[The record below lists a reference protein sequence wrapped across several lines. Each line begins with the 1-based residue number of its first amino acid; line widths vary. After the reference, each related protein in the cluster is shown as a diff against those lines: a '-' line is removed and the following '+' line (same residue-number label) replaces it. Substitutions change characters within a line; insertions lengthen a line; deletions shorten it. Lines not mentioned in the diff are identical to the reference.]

1 MAPPSAAAEV
11 QSAVRLAD
19 YRPAP
24 WVISRIELCF
34 QLGSSGSEVHARL
47 ECAPNPVAEP
57 GSLVLQGVD
66 LELLELRLDGQPLA
80 PPAFVQEPERLVIP
94 APPQRPFV
102 LESRVRMHPETN
114 TTLEGLYVSGGLFTT
129 QCEAEGFRRITFH
142 PDRPDL
148 LSRFRVRIEAD
159 RASCPVLLSNGN
171 CIEAGALPADP
182 ATGAERHYAVWDDP
196 FPKPSYLF
204 ALVAGQLE
212 EVRGSFTTASGR
224 QVALRLHVEPGDAPY
239 TAHAMAS
246 LQRAMAWDEQRYGL
260 EYDLDEYNIVA
271 VRHFNMGAMENKSL
285 NIFNS
290 KLVLADAETAT
301 DGELE
306 RIESV
311 IAHEYFHNWTGN
323 RITCRDW
330 FQLSLKEG
338 LTVFR
343 DQGFTEDLHG
353 AALNR
358 IENVALLRN
367 TQFREDAGPTAH
379 PVQPD
384 SYQAIDN
391 FYTTTIYEKGSE
403 VIRMLHTL
411 LGEEVFMRGMALYV
425 SRHDGSAA
433 TCADFVQAMDDAAA
447 EAWAADPRRPRFD
460 FAQFR
465 RWYHQAGT
473 PVLHVQRHWDGQ
485 AGVLELQLRQH
496 TPPTPGQSDKQPL
509 VIPLALG
516 LIDQAGEALP
526 VQLEG
531 EPDPA
536 GGDPSGTRLLV
547 VDQAEQHLRLVGLPR
562 QHHPPA
568 LSLLR
573 HFSAPVKLELGRP
586 TAELV
591 HLLAADPDP
600 FARWDAGQEL
610 WRQALLARACGGGSQ
625 APDIDSLPAGL
636 TDGLLDDELVDA
648 LGRILVDPSLSD
660 ASRSALLALP
670 GLAELEDAAVAAGQ
684 EPDPPALFAAQLAL
698 QRRFG
703 TALAAPLAA
712 ALERCRDGWPL
723 AWPDGDGARR
733 LTAVI
738 WSWRSAAGDPAVI
751 EAARAA
757 VAGPSMTLARAG
769 LRALQPLAI
778 PAREE
783 AMAAFYQRWQHR
795 PVILDAWFAMEAA
808 APLAD
813 GLERVARLL
822 EHPRYDPMAP
832 NSVRAVLGG
841 LAGNPPVFHAADG
854 SGYRFMAGQ
863 IAAVDRRNP
872 ITASRL
878 AKVFSRWRSYG
889 PERSAAMH
897 AALEQLASAELSAN
911 TREVVGLCLGAA

>member
-1 MAPPSAAAEV
+1 MPL
-11 QSAVRLAD
+11 VRLAD

-24 WVISRIELCF
+24 YLLERTDLTV
-34 QLGSSGSEVHARL
+34 QLHSGHTEVLAQL
-47 ECAPNPVAEP
+47 AFLSNPLAQP
-57 GSLVLQGVD
+57 GPLVLQGVD
-66 LELLELRLDGQPLA
+66 LELLELRLDGELLPAEAFELSADQLVITQ
-80 PPAFVQEPERLVIP
+80 PPAGVFQL
-94 APPQRPFV
+94 Q
-102 LESRVRMHPETN
+102 SRVRIHPETN
-114 TTLEGLYVSGGLFTT
+114 STLEGLYASGGLFTT

-148 LSRFRVRIEAD
+148 LSRFQVRIEAN

-171 CIEAGALPADP
+171 CIETGDLDAG
-182 ATGAERHYAVWDDP
+182 RHFAVWDDP

-212 EVRGSFTTASGR
+212 EVKDSFTTASGR
-224 QVALRLHVEPGDAPY
+224 AVALRIHVEPGDASY

-246 LQRAMAWDEQRYGL
+246 LKRSMAWDEQRYGL
-260 EYDLDEYNIVA
+260 EYDLDEFNIVA

-343 DQGFTEDLHG
+343 DQSFTEDMHG

-358 IENVALLRN
+358 IENVSMLRN
-367 TQFREDAGPTAH
+367 SQFREDAGPTAH

-384 SYQAIDN
+384 AYQAIDN

-403 VIRMLHTL
+403 LIRMLHTL
-411 LGEEVFMRGMALYV
+411 LGEEAFMRGMALYV
-425 SRHDGSAA
+425 SRHDGTAA
-433 TCADFVQAMDDAAA
+433 TCEDFVQAMQDAA
-447 EAWAADPRRPRFD
+447 PVPPPFD

-473 PVLHVQRHWDGQ
+473 PRLHIQRHWDGET
-485 AGVLELQLRQH
+485 GVLELQVQQH
-496 TPPTPGQSDKQPL
+496 TPATPGQSDKQPL

-516 LIDQAGEALP
+516 LLAQGGESLP
-526 VQLEG
+526 VQLER

-536 GGDPSGTRLLV
+536 RLAGDGTRLLV
-547 VDQAEQHLRLVGLPR
+547 IDQPQQNLRLVGLPR

-573 HFSAPVKLELGRP
+573 HFSAPVILEMGRP

-591 HLLAADPDP
+591 HLLAADSDP
-600 FARWDAGQEL
+600 FARWDAGQVL
-610 WRQALLARACGGGSQ
+610 LRQAVLARAAGS
-625 APDIDSLPAGL
+625 A
-636 TDGLLDDELVDA
+636 DGLLEEELIDA
-648 LGRILVDPSLSD
+648 FGRILADPSLSE
-660 ASRSALLALP
+660 ASRSVLLALP
-670 GLAELEDAAVAAGQ
+670 GLPELEDAAVAVGA
-684 EPDPPALFAAQLAL
+684 EPDPPALFAALLAL
-698 QRRFG
+698 QQRFG
-703 TALAAPLAA
+703 ADLAVPLSA
-712 ALERCRDGWPL
+712 ALERCTPQWSL
-723 AWPDGDGARR
+723 AWPAGNGDR
-733 LTAVI
+733 LLTGTV
-738 WSWRSAAGDPAVI
+738 WSWRVAAGDAQV
-751 EAARAA
+751 AAAAAAA
-757 VAGPSMTLARAG
+757 VHGPSMTLARAG
-769 LRALQPLAI
+769 LRALQCQPIAERQQ
-778 PAREE
+778 AVET
-783 AMAAFYQRWQHR
+783 FYQRWQHK
-795 PVILDAWFAMEAA
+795 PVILDAWFALEAS
-808 APLAD
+808 APFAD

-822 EHPRYDPMAP
+822 EHPRFDPAAP

-841 LAGNPPVFHAADG
+841 LAGNTAVFHAADG
-854 SGYRFMAGQ
+854 SGYRFMAAR
-863 IAAVDRRNP
+863 IADLDQRNP

-878 AKVFSRWRSYG
+878 AKVFSRWQSYG
-889 PERSAAMH
+889 PVRSAAMH
-897 AALEQLASAELSAN
+897 AALEQLAAASLSPN
-911 TREVVGLCLGAA
+911 TGEVVSQCLGAN

>member
-1 MAPPSAAAEV
+1 VEA
-11 QSAVRLAD
+11 RLAF
-19 YRPAP
+19 R
-24 WVISRIELCF
+24 
-34 QLGSSGSEVHARL
+34 
-47 ECAPNPVAEP
+47 PNPQAEYGP
-57 GSLVLQGVD
+57 LRLRGLE
-66 LELLELRLDGQPLA
+66 LELLELCLDGEPLA
-80 PPAFVQEPERLVIP
+80 ATAYALD
-94 APPQRPFV
+94 ADGLLLANPPQGPFV
-102 LESRVRMHPETN
+102 LESRVRIHPETN
-114 TTLEGLYVSGGLFTT
+114 STLEGLYVSSGLFTT

-171 CIEAGALPADP
+171 CLETGTLPADP
-182 ATGAERHYAVWDDP
+182 TTGAERHYAVWDDP

-212 EVRGSFTTASGR
+212 EVRDQFITASGR
-224 QVALRLHVEPGDAPY
+224 PVALRLHVEPGDAPY

-343 DQGFTEDLHG
+343 DQSFTEDLHG

-384 SYQAIDN
+384 AYQAIDN

-403 VIRMLHTL
+403 LIRMLHTL
-411 LGEEVFMRGMALYV
+411 LGEETFMRGMALYV
-425 SRHDGSAA
+425 RRHDGSAA
-433 TCADFVQAMDDAAA
+433 TCADFVQAMEDAAS
-447 EAWAADPRRPRFD
+447 EAWAADPGAARFD

-465 RWYHQAGT
+465 CWYHQAGT
-473 PVLHVQRHWDGQ
+473 PVLHVQRHWDGE
-485 AGVLELQLRQH
+485 AGVLELHLRQH
-496 TPPTPGQSDKQPL
+496 TPATPGQGDKQPV
-509 VIPLALG
+509 VIPMALG
-516 LIDQAGEALP
+516 LIDQAGEPLA

-531 EPDPA
+531 EPGPA
-536 GGDPSGTRLLV
+536 MDHPSGTRLLV
-547 VDQAEQHLRLVGLPR
+547 IDQAEQSLRLVGLPR

-573 HFSAPVKLELGRP
+573 QFSAPVKLELGRP

-591 HLLAADPDP
+591 HLLAADRDP

-610 WRQALLARACGGGSQ
+610 WREVLLARAMGNS
-625 APDIDSLPAGL
+625 PTAGL
-636 TDGLLDDELVDA
+636 VEDELIDA
-648 LGRILVDPSLSD
+648 CARILSDPSLSD

-670 GLAELEDAAVAAGQ
+670 GLAELEDAVGSRGQ
-684 EPDPPALFAAQLAL
+684 EPDPPALFAAQQQL
-698 QRRFG
+698 QCRFG
-703 TALAAPLAA
+703 TALAEPLAA
-712 ALERCRDGWPL
+712 ALQCCSDGWPRP
-723 AWPDGDGARR
+723 WPDGDGARR

-738 WSWRSAAGDPAVI
+738 WSWLAAAGDGAVI
-751 EAARAA
+751 ADARAA
-757 VAGPSMTLARAG
+757 VDGPSMTLARAG

-778 PAREE
+778 PEREQ
-783 AMAAFYQRWQHR
+783 AMDAFYARWQHK

-822 EHPRYDPMAP
+822 KHPRYDPMAP

-841 LAGNPPVFHAADG
+841 LAANVPVFHAADG
-854 SGYRFMAGQ
+854 SGYYFMAEQ
-863 IAAVDRRNP
+863 IVAVDRRNP

-889 PERSAAMH
+889 PQRSAAM
-897 AALEQLASAELSAN
+897 AVALEQLGAGELSAN
-911 TREVVGLCLGAA
+911 TREVVGLCQAEA

>member
-1 MAPPSAAAEV
+1 MST
-11 QSAVRLAD
+11 VRLAD

-24 WVISRIELCF
+24 
-34 QLGSSGSEVHARL
+34 QLLERTDLTVCIHAEYTDVQARL
-47 ECAPNPVAEP
+47 AFQPNPAGEP
-57 GSLVLQGVD
+57 GPLLLRGLD
-66 LELLELRLDGQPLA
+66 LELLELSLDGEPLA
-80 PPAFVQEPERLVIP
+80 AAAYVLDGDGLRLVD
-94 APPQRPFV
+94 PPQRPFV
-102 LESRVRMHPETN
+102 LESRVRIHPESN
-114 TTLEGLYVSGGLFTT
+114 TTLEGLYLSCGLFTT

-171 CIEAGALPADP
+171 CIDSGSLPSDP
-182 ATGAERHYAVWDDP
+182 ASGGERHYAVWDDP

-212 EVRGSFTTASGR
+212 EVRDQFVTASGR
-224 QVALRLHVEPGDAPY
+224 SVALRLHVEPGDAPF

-246 LQRAMAWDEQRYGL
+246 LQRAMGWDEQRYGL

-343 DQGFTEDLHG
+343 DQSFTEDLHG

-358 IENVALLRN
+358 IENVSLLRN

-384 SYQAIDN
+384 AYQAIDN

-403 VIRMLHTL
+403 LIRMLHTL
-411 LGEEVFMRGMALYV
+411 LGEETFMRGMALYV

-433 TCADFVQAMDDAAA
+433 TCADFVQAMQDAA
-447 EAWAADPRRPRFD
+447 EEVWAGESAAGAALPRFD
-460 FAQFR
+460 FGQFR

-473 PVLHVQRHWDGQ
+473 PVLQVQRHWDGE
-485 AGVLELQLRQH
+485 AGLLELHIRQH
-496 TPPTPGQSDKQPL
+496 TPATPGQSHKQPL

-516 LIDQAGEALP
+516 LIDQGGDPLA

-531 EPDPA
+531 EAAVAVD
-536 GGDPSGTRLLV
+536 DPSGSRLLV
-547 VDQAEQHLRLVGLPR
+547 IDQAEQHLRLVGLPR
-562 QHHPPA
+562 QHHPPS

-591 HLLAADPDP
+591 HLLAADRDP

-610 WRQALLARACGGGSQ
+610 WRQALLAGAAS
-625 APDIDSLPAGL
+625 PAGL
-636 TDGLLDDELVDA
+636 LEDALVDA
-648 LGRILVDPSLSD
+648 LGRILADPSLSD

-670 GLAELEDAAVAAGQ
+670 GLPELEDAAVAAGQ
-684 EPDPPALFAAQLAL
+684 EPDPPALFSAQLQL
-698 QRRFG
+698 QQRLG
-703 TALAAPLAA
+703 EALAEPLAL
-712 ALERCRDGWPL
+712 ALERCRDGWPRS
-723 AWPDGDGARR
+723 WPDGDGARR

-738 WSWRSAAGDPAVI
+738 WSWRAAAGDQEVLA
-751 EAARAA
+751 AARAA
-757 VAGPSMTLARAG
+757 VDGPSMTLARAG
-769 LRALQPLAI
+769 LRALQPLEI
-778 PAREE
+778 PERQA
-783 AMAAFYQRWQHR
+783 AMDAFYQRWQHK

-808 APLAD
+808 APLAN

-841 LAGNPPVFHAADG
+841 LAGNPAAFHAADG
-854 SGYRFMAGQ
+854 SGYRFMAEQ
-863 IAAVDRRNP
+863 IAAVDQRNP

-889 PERSAAMH
+889 SQRSAAMH
-897 AALEQLASAELSAN
+897 GALEQLAAAQLSAN

>member
-1 MAPPSAAAEV
+1 MTT
-11 QSAVRLAD
+11 VRLAD

-24 WVISRIELCF
+24 
-34 QLGSSGSEVHARL
+34 QLLERTDLTVQIHADHTEVRARL
-47 ECAPNPVAEP
+47 AFRPNPAGEP
-57 GSLVLQGVD
+57 GPLHLRGLE
-66 LELLELRLDGQPLA
+66 LELLELCLDGEPLA
-80 PPAFVQEPERLVIP
+80 ATAYGLDGDGLLL
-94 APPQRPFV
+94 ADPPQRPFV
-102 LESRVRMHPETN
+102 LESWVRIHPETN
-114 TTLEGLYVSGGLFTT
+114 TTLEGLYLSCGLFTT

-159 RASCPVLLSNGN
+159 RTSCPVLLSNGN
-171 CIEAGALPADP
+171 CVETGALHADP

-212 EVRGSFTTASGR
+212 EVREPFITASGR
-224 QVALRLHVEPGDAPY
+224 SVALRLHVEPGDAPY

-246 LQRAMAWDEQRYGL
+246 LKRAMAWDEQRYGL

-343 DQGFTEDLHG
+343 DQSFTEDLHG
-353 AALNR
+353 APLNR
-358 IENVALLRN
+358 IENVSLLRN

-384 SYQAIDN
+384 AYQAIDN

-411 LGEEVFMRGMALYV
+411 LGEETFMRGMALYV
-425 SRHDGSAA
+425 RRHDGSAA
-433 TCADFVQAMDDAAA
+433 TCADFVQAMEDAAS
-447 EAWAADPRRPRFD
+447 EAWAADPGAARFD

-473 PVLHVQRHWDGQ
+473 PVLQVQRHWDGQ
-485 AGVLELQLRQH
+485 AGVLELHLRQH
-496 TPPTPGQSDKQPL
+496 TPATPGQGDKLPV

-516 LIDQAGEALP
+516 LIDQAGEPLA

-531 EPDPA
+531 EPGTALDRL
-536 GGDPSGTRLLV
+536 GGTRLLV
-547 VDQAEQHLRLVGLPR
+547 LDQAEQQLRLVGLPR

-573 HFSAPVKLELGRP
+573 QFSAPVKLELGRP

-591 HLLAADPDP
+591 HLLAADRDP

-610 WRQALLARACGGGSQ
+610 WRQVLLARAKG
-625 APDIDSLPAGL
+625 DSATAGL
-636 TDGLLDDELVDA
+636 LEEELIDA
-648 LGRILVDPSLSD
+648 CARILADPSLSD

-670 GLAELEDAAVAAGQ
+670 GLAELEDAAGATGQ
-684 EPDPPALFAAQLAL
+684 EPDPPALFAAQQQLL
-698 QRRFG
+698 RRFG
-703 TALAAPLAA
+703 AALAEPLAA
-712 ALERCRDGWPL
+712 ALQRCSDGWLRP
-723 AWPDGDGARR
+723 WPDGDGARR

-738 WSWRSAAGDPAVI
+738 WSWRAAAGNGAVI
-751 EAARAA
+751 AAARAA
-757 VAGPSMTLARAG
+757 VDGPSMTLARAG

-778 PAREE
+778 PEREA
-783 AMAAFYQRWQHR
+783 AMDAFYRRWQHK

-841 LAGNPPVFHAADG
+841 LAANVPVFHAADG
-854 SGYRFMAGQ
+854 SGYRFMAEQ
-863 IAAVDRRNP
+863 IAAVDQRNP

-889 PERSAAMH
+889 PQRSEAMA
-897 AALEQLASAELSAN
+897 AALEQLAGGELSAN
-911 TREVVGLCLGAA
+911 TREVVGLCLGRG

>member
-1 MAPPSAAAEV
+1 MTTT
-11 QSAVRLAD
+11 VRLAD

-24 WVISRIELCF
+24 
-34 QLGSSGSEVHARL
+34 QLLERTDLLVVLAAQATEVTARL
-47 ECAPNPVAEP
+47 VFQPNPAVAAGP
-57 GSLVLQGVD
+57 LVLQGVD
-66 LELLELRLDGQPLA
+66 LELLELRLDGEPLA
-80 PPAFVQEPERLVIP
+80 PEAYVLEPEQLVIP
-94 APPQRPFV
+94 APPAHPFV
-102 LESRVRMHPETN
+102 LESRVRIHPETN

-148 LSRFRVRIEAD
+148 LSRFRVRIEAEQ
-159 RASCPVLLSNGN
+159 ASCPVLLSNGN
-171 CIEAGALPADP
+171 CIETGPLPADP
-182 ATGAERHYAVWDDP
+182 ATGAARHFAVWDDP

-212 EVRGSFTTASGR
+212 EVRDHYTTASGR
-224 QVALRLHVEPGDAPY
+224 SVALRLHVEPGDTPY

-246 LQRAMAWDEQRYGL
+246 LKRAMAWDEQRYGL

-290 KLVLADAETAT
+290 KLVLADGETAT
-301 DGELE
+301 DAELE

-343 DQGFTEDLHG
+343 DQSFSEDLHG

-384 SYQAIDN
+384 AYQAIDN

-411 LGEEVFMRGMALYV
+411 LGEETFMRGMSLYV

-433 TCADFVQAMDDAAA
+433 TCAAFVQAMEDAAA
-447 EAWAADPRRPRFD
+447 EVWAAESLAAENLSAERLSAAPATPRFD

-473 PVLHVQRHWDGQ
+473 PVLQVQRHWDGES
-485 AGVLELQLRQH
+485 GVLELQIRQH
-496 TPPTPGQSDKQPL
+496 TPPTPGQGEKQPL

-516 LIDQAGEALP
+516 LLGQAGEPLA

-531 EPDPA
+531 EPGPA
-536 GGDPSGTRLLV
+536 MDHPSGTRLLV
-547 VDQAEQHLRLVGLPR
+547 IDQPEQHLRLVGLPR

-573 HFSAPVKLELGRP
+573 QFSAPVKLELGRP

-610 WRQALLARACGGGSQ
+610 WRQALLARTTTAHAAGHPSALSAEGGAAGPLE
-625 APDIDSLPAGL
+625 AALIDA
-636 TDGLLDDELVDA
+636 V
-648 LGRILVDPSLSD
+648 GRILVDPSLSD
-660 ASRSALLALP
+660 ASRSALLGLP
-670 GLAELEDAAVAAGQ
+670 GLAELEDAAVAAGL
-684 EPDPPALFAAQLAL
+684 EPDPPALFASQQQL
-698 QRRFG
+698 QCRFG
-703 TALAAPLAA
+703 EALAEPLAQ
-712 ALERCRDGWPL
+712 ALERCRDGWQRP
-723 AWPDGDGARR
+723 WPVGW
-733 LTAVI
+733 I
-738 WSWRSAAGDPAVI
+738 YP
-751 EAARAA
+751 
-757 VAGPSMTLARAG
+757 
-769 LRALQPLAI
+769 
-778 PAREE
+778 
-783 AMAAFYQRWQHR
+783 QR
-795 PVILDAWFAMEAA
+795 
-808 APLAD
+808 
-813 GLERVARLL
+813 
-822 EHPRYDPMAP
+822 
-832 NSVRAVLGG
+832 
-841 LAGNPPVFHAADG
+841 G
-854 SGYRFMAGQ
+854 SQ
-863 IAAVDRRNP
+863 
-872 ITASRL
+872 T
-878 AKVFSRWRSYG
+878 
-889 PERSAAMH
+889 
-897 AALEQLASAELSAN
+897 
-911 TREVVGLCLGAA
+911 